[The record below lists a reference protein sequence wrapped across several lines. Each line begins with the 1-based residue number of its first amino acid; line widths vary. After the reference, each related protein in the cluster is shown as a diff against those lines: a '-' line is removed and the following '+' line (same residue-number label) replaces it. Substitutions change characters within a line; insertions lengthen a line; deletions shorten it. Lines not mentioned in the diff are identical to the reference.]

1 VNLKINNKNV
11 ECEID
16 YKLNATDPII
26 NATTDDL
33 LMFTGANDTS
43 LKQLLEGKLNAT
55 ALDNTVVTTNTLTD
69 PIIVGNLNYKETA
82 SDTDGRNLISE
93 ISNKANLNAPKF
105 STSLQLNSTN
115 VLLQPG
121 DFNGMLQAYIEM
133 KAPEQTPPD
142 LSGLISKPAEYNG
155 DLESYIQLKAPEQ
168 TPPDLSEYSLT
179 TEIGDALEQKS
190 DKSVVNSAL
199 ENLNEMTS
207 QNLNMVMPKAQH
219 SNPFFIV
226 EDIGGSQEWISFSDI
241 VTAYAPPPANLSGY
255 VTDDNL
261 NGQLGNYT
269 TTVDINSQLE
279 GYVTSDELGDYTT
292 TADSNSQLEGYAD
305 REEVSANLNNFTPSW
320 QLNNRFD
327 NHLTKNEFSTNMN
340 NYMPAWRVNELL
352 VEKDVAIVNLYD
364 RVSDIE
370 IGFSAAF
377 VDPIWNMSDIE
388 NREREKRFRVY
399 REAPGFRPGPCF
411 ENNLT
416 FEQVVYAY
424 APPPDLSTDTEKPD
438 DFAENDLASYFES
451 KATSAGYKLVNE
463 WFKMD
468 SQYNPDQSRGD
479 KVHTFADGTY
489 TAVQIL
495 DEIQGVITEFM
506 RYVFIKYGF
515 GVVKD
520 ESKYNLERFNP
531 DFTVN
536 KMRICHFRLT

>member
-1 VNLKINNKNV
+1 M
-11 ECEID
+11 
-16 YKLNATDPII
+16 NATDPTI

-33 LMFTGANDTS
+33 LMFTGANDNS
-43 LKQLLEGKLNAT
+43 LKQLLEGKLNARVYST
-55 ALDNTVVTTNTLTD
+55 ALDNTVVTTNT
-69 PIIVGNLNYKETA
+69 
-82 SDTDGRNLISE
+82 
-93 ISNKANLNAPKF
+93 LNAPKF

-121 DFNGMLQAYIEM
+121 DFNGMLQAYIEL

-364 RVSDIE
+364 RVSNIE

-377 VDPIWNMSDIE
+377 VDPIWNMSDI
-388 NREREKRFRVY
+388 
-399 REAPGFRPGPCF
+399 

-438 DFAENDLASYFES
+438 DFAENDLASYIES

-515 GVVKD
+515 SVVKD